1 MTTTVIE
8 MIEASLRLLN
18 VIDEEETPSAEQ
30 GIKMLHILNDMLAD
44 ARGDGIDLGWRPIA
58 DADIS
63 IDAPLSPKDV
73 RGVKLWL
80 AIEAAPHFG
89 VEPLPTL
96 KELGNDAY
104 AKLAKRA
111 IKFTESDV
119 SGLPVAE
126 AGDYTVQ
133 TLSHG

>member
-8 MIEASLRLLN
+8 IITASLRLLN
-18 VIDEEETPSAEQ
+18 VIDEEETPSPEQ
-30 GIKMLHILNDMLAD
+30 GFKTLRILNDLLAD
-44 ARGDGIDLGWRPIA
+44 AYGDGIDLGWRPIA
-58 DADIS
+58 DADIN
-63 IDAPLSPKDV
+63 IDAPLDSTDV
-73 RGVKLWL
+73 RAVKLWL
-80 AIEAAPHFG
+80 AIEAAPQFG

-111 IKFTESDV
+111 IKFVELDV

-126 AGDYTVQ
+126 CTDYTVQ
-133 TLSHG
+133 TIANG

>member
-1 MTTTVIE
+1 MTETVIGV
-8 MIEASLRLLN
+8 IESSLRLLN

-30 GIKMLHILNDMLAD
+30 GNKTLHILNDMLAD
-44 ARGDGIDLGWRPIA
+44 ALGDGIDLGWRPIA
-58 DADIS
+58 DADIGV
-63 IDAPLSPKDV
+63 DAPLAAKDV

-96 KELGNDAY
+96 KALGDDAY
-104 AKLAKRA
+104 AKIAKRA

-119 SGLPVAE
+119 SGLPTAE
-126 AGDYTVQ
+126 ASDWTVQ
-133 TLSHG
+133 TASNG

>member
-1 MTTTVIE
+1 MSTTIIALIE
-8 MIEASLRLLN
+8 SSLRLLN

-30 GIKMLHILNDMLAD
+30 GLKMLHILNDLLAD
-44 ARGDGIDLGWRPIA
+44 AYSDGIDLGWRPID

-63 IDAPLSPKDV
+63 LDAPLAPADV
-73 RGVKLWL
+73 RAVKLWL

-111 IKFTESDV
+111 IKFVESDV
-119 SGLPVAE
+119 SGLPIAE
-126 AGDYTVQ
+126 STDYTIA
-133 TLSHG
+133 TIANG

>member
-1 MTTTVIE
+1 MTTTVIAI
-8 MIEASLRLLN
+8 IEAALRLLN

-30 GIKMLHILNDMLAD
+30 GIKGLHILNDLLAD
-44 ARGDGIDLGWRPIA
+44 AYSDGIDLGWRPIA

-63 IDAPLSPKDV
+63 GDAPLASEDV

-89 VEPLPTL
+89 IEPLPTL
-96 KELGNDAY
+96 KELGSDAY

-111 IKFTESDV
+111 IKYTQADV

-126 AGDYTVQ
+126 ASDYTVQ
-133 TLSHG
+133 TITNG

>member
-8 MIEASLRLLN
+8 IISASLRLLN

-30 GIKMLHILNDMLAD
+30 GFKTLHILNDMLAD
-44 ARGDGIDLGWRPIA
+44 ARSDGIDLGWRPIA

-63 IDAPLSPKDV
+63 IDAPLKPQDV

-80 AIEAAPHFG
+80 AIETAPHFG
-89 VEPLPTL
+89 IEPLPTV

-119 SGLPVAE
+119 SGLPIAE
-126 AGDYTVQ
+126 CSDWTVQ
-133 TLSHG
+133 TASHG